1 MHSTRNCKWIH
12 EVKKVPHKVKCVF
25 CVRWRTGIE
34 AVSGC
39 GLWAV
44 AGGLSLAWT
53 LWDRTGSDLHGLIDS
68 KCQLHKGTINQHPR
82 NVKWGRW
89 GWWEAGLLTG
99 AVVLLVHGG
108 SIPASPCHEGGR
120 SKSPP
125 PSSCSPSPGLGDKEP
140 SYNKHNQIFIT
151 VALQHHDISRMW
163 SVMSAP
169 LAVLNRIA
177 KYNECYW
184 RPQRSRL
191 IIFCWWC
198 NSKKASYPC

>member
-1 MHSTRNCKWIH
+1 MKTWGQKGPSQGQVCLRRPVKDRNWGCLGVW
-12 EVKKVPHKVKCVF
+12 
-25 CVRWRTGIE
+25 
-34 AVSGC
+34 SLGC
-39 GLWAV
+39 GR
-44 AGGLSLAWT
+44 GSLFGMDSLGQDWEWPAW
-53 LWDRTGSDLHGLIDS
+53 I

-82 NVKWGRW
+82 NVKWGMW

-140 SYNKHNQIFIT
+140 SYNKHKQTFIT

-163 SVMSAP
+163 NVISAP

-177 KYNECYW
+177 KDNDCYR
-184 RPQRSRL
+184 RPQRLGVITFLPS
-191 IIFCWWC
+191 FVDDVT
-198 NSKKASYPC
+198 PCTN